1 MSDKNVFD
9 VSRRVYT
16 LLVILL
22 VGVTVFWGFR
32 VIEILRNTTGSY
44 PREISVEGEGKAY
57 ITPDIAKVTLGV
69 NTQADT
75 SDQAFLENTKKIN
88 AIMEALKGFEIAPE
102 DVKTVGYYLNP
113 RYDWTEDRG
122 SYQNGYTLDQ
132 TIEVKV
138 RDFAK
143 VGEIVAAVTKS
154 GANMISGIQ
163 FTVEDPSKAKEE
175 AREQAIAKAR
185 ENAEKIADQ
194 AGFRLGRVLNYYEWQ
209 DYMYDYGKGGAMM
222 AESAVSVDMAAP
234 APSIEPGQQEVTLK
248 VNLSFRIY

>member
-1 MSDKNVFD
+1 MSDKNYFD

-22 VGVTVFWGFR
+22 VGVTAFWGFR
-32 VIEILRNTTGSY
+32 IIEILRNTTGSY

-57 ITPDIAKVTLGV
+57 ITPDVAKITLGV

-75 SDQAFLENTKKIN
+75 SDQTFLENTKKMN
-88 AIMEALKGFEIAPE
+88 AIMAALEEFKIASE
-102 DVKTVGYYLNP
+102 DIKTVGYYLNP
-113 RYDWTEDRG
+113 RYEWTEDRG
-122 SYQNGYTLDQ
+122 SFQNGYTLDQ
-132 TIEVKV
+132 TIEIKM
-138 RDFAK
+138 RDFTK
-143 VGEIVAAVTKS
+143 VGEVVAAVTKS

-175 AREQAIAKAR
+175 ARAIAIEKAR
-185 ENAEKIADQ
+185 ENAVKIAEQ

-209 DYMYDYGKGGAMM
+209 DGIYDYAKGMSYASEGMGGGG
-222 AESAVSVDMAAP
+222 EI
-234 APSIEPGQQEVTLK
+234 APSIEPGQQEVMLK